1 MLKDDCNKK
10 WQIIKM
16 YRKVL
21 AFNHVSRSSTLKL
34 GLLINT
40 LKMFFCALENNTFE
54 ANPFV
59 TLKERRRLAF
69 LTRLSEAKVQRWFY
83 LERKR
88 RNMTYSKKNS
98 IANHWILKNYFCI
111 NPNPGKKE
119 IDLLCDQTSLSKQQ
133 VRCFFRNHRYRS
145 KI

>member
-1 MLKDDCNKK
+1 
-10 WQIIKM
+10 
-16 YRKVL
+16 
-21 AFNHVSRSSTLKL
+21 
-34 GLLINT
+34 
-40 LKMFFCALENNTFE
+40 MFFCALENNTFE

-98 IANHWILKNYFCI
+98 IANH
-111 NPNPGKKE
+111 
-119 IDLLCDQTSLSKQQ
+119 
-133 VRCFFRNHRYRS
+133 
-145 KI
+145 